1 MTEHTLLTRDYQ
13 HIRNALLNREE
24 LALVDVREE
33 AQFATGHPLYAVNI
47 ALSRLDIEI
56 LNRIPRLDTPVTLYD
71 NGEGLAQDAAV
82 RLREIGYRDV
92 ALLAGGLT
100 GWSGSGGELFSDVN
114 SPVKAFAELAGIGW
128 KQGRP
133 YLNTDGESKYARLI
147 ADRAGVRRTSPDELS
162 LWQQEDRRTIYLFDI
177 RDAAAHAQG
186 YLAGA
191 RPVPAG
197 QLIQETDH
205 YASVHGAWIVL
216 ADEDDARVNIAASW
230 LAQLGWQVFVL
241 DGLRGDNFSV
251 VGGWS
256 PRIPS
261 LPAQHDI
268 EPAEL
273 AALLAAGDI
282 QVLDFTTSAN
292 YVNAHIPGAAWLQRS
307 ALTQRGADVLPDAT
321 RYVVTCGSSM
331 LARYS
336 VAQLEQLTGKPVSV
350 LKGGNAAWKA
360 AGLPVENGET
370 RLLLPRIDR
379 YRHPDEAAD
388 DSAAAVQSHLRWR
401 TGLSAQLA
409 RDGTHGFRLLKV

>member
-1 MTEHTLLTRDYQ
+1 MTENTLLTRDY
-13 HIRNALLNREE
+13 HHLRTALLNREE

-33 AQFATGHPLYAVNI
+33 AQFASGHPLFAVNI
-47 ALSRLDIEI
+47 ALSKLDIEI
-56 LNRIPRLDTPVTLYD
+56 LNRIPRLNTPVTLYD
-71 NGEGLAQDAAV
+71 NGEGLAQEAAA
-82 RLREIGYRDV
+82 RLRELGYRDV
-92 ALLAGGLT
+92 ALLAGGLA
-100 GWSGSGGELFSDVN
+100 GWSEAGGELFTGVN
-114 SPVKAFAELAGIGW
+114 SAVKAFAELAGIDW
-128 KQGRP
+128 KQGQP
-133 YLNTDGESKYARLI
+133 DLNTDGESKSARQV
-147 ADRAGVRRTSPDELS
+147 ADLAGVLRTSLDELS
-162 LWQQEDRRTIYLFDI
+162 AWQLQDRRTIYLFDI

-186 YLAGA
+186 YLADA

-197 QLIQETDH
+197 QLVQEVDH
-205 YASVHGAWIVL
+205 YASVNDAWIVL
-216 ADEDDARVNIAASW
+216 ADENEARANITASW

-241 DGLRGDNFSV
+241 DGLRRNDFSV
-251 VGGWS
+251 SGGWS

-261 LPAQHDI
+261 LPAQQEV

-292 YVNAHIPGAAWLQRS
+292 YVNAHIPGAAWLQLS
-307 ALTQRGADVLPDAT
+307 ALTQRGADVLPDAA

-336 VAQLEQLTGKPVSV
+336 VARLEQLTGKPVSV

-379 YRHPDEAAD
+379 YRQPNEAAD

-401 TGLSAQLA
+401 NGLIAQLE
-409 RDGTHGFRLLKV
+409 RDGTHGFRPLIA